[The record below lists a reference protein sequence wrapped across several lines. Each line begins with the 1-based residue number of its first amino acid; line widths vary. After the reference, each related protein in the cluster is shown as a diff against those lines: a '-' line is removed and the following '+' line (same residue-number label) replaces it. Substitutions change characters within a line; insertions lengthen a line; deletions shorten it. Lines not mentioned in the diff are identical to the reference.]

1 MTRTASFRF
10 EGRLPCMNDII
21 NVARTNRYGSA
32 KLKKNTQEQL
42 EWVMKAT
49 LAKDNRLG
57 MQFPGHVVVEVQ
69 FYEDYG
75 RNHRRD
81 DDNVIGG
88 GCKFI
93 LDAMQE
99 IGLIKNDSPKYCH
112 LKAERFT
119 DFDGDPYI
127 LVKVTED

>member
-1 MTRTASFRF
+1 MIKTAQFRYD
-10 EGRLPCMNDII
+10 GRLPCMNDII

-32 KLKKNTQEQL
+32 KLKKSTQEQL

-49 LAKDNRLG
+49 LAREKRLG
-57 MQFPGHVVVEVQ
+57 MQFPDHVIVEVQ

>member
-1 MTRTASFRF
+1 MTRTACFRF

-32 KLKKNTQEQL
+32 KLKKDTQEQL

-49 LAKDNRLG
+49 LANENRLG
-57 MQFPGHVVVEVQ
+57 RQRPGHVVGEVPV
-69 FYEDYG
+69 FDDSG
-75 RNHRRD
+75 RNHTRED
-81 DDNVIGG
+81 HTATGG
-88 GCKFI
+88 GCKVI

-119 DFDGDPYI
+119 DFDGNPHI